1 MLQDQLTYTAPTQLP
16 TGPDVPGTAPGRSGA
31 GPAARPA
38 LGATV
43 PRGIIPRAGM
53 TGGDHGSWPRGP
65 DQWTQNVDF
74 IGRNWGFRMI

>member
-16 TGPDVPGTAPGRSGA
+16 TVPDVPGTAPGRSGA
-31 GPAARPA
+31 GPA

-65 DQWTQNVDF
+65 DQWDDPKY
-74 IGRNWGFRMI
+74 GFHRQKLGI

>member
-1 MLQDQLTYTAPTQLP
+1 MLQDQLTYSAPTQLP
-16 TGPDVPGTAPGRSGA
+16 TVPDVPGTAPGRSGA

-38 LGATV
+38 ARPALGGTV

-74 IGRNWGFRMI
+74 IGRN